1 MKKVKIITIVL
12 AIILVTAV
20 AFAGVYMQTQ
30 NRMENKVKDYNLSR
44 ELKGGRV
51 IEIKVSDGTTDED
64 DETENENEVT
74 EGNTETSNEEAK
86 AQNPEILTV
95 ENYEIVKKTIEK
107 RLNNLGAQDYTISLN
122 KENGT
127 IRVEL
132 AEDNNTDLYAY
143 FLTAMGKVEITDKET
158 GTELINDSM
167 VKKANYNY
175 TTDVDGKYQVYLE
188 VILNKEGQAKIA
200 ELSNEYAFLANE
212 IDQIEEATK
221 EDETEENAT
230 EGETTEN
237 TNQEIAQQEETTP
250 QEENNEEKE
259 NTKKIAVLKVA
270 DTERDI
276 EKIEKNKLTLKIGS
290 ATTNTTTV
298 NNSMSA
304 AAELAMLINSGKYPV
319 EYEIENN
326 RYTHTDI
333 LEKQILYF
341 ALAVLAIIVVTLI
354 VYIIKYKTKGLLSA
368 ISFIGFISVF
378 SLLLR
383 YTNTLISI
391 EGMGA
396 IILTMIINL
405 VLNHKILDKI
415 QKMNMVTEAMKNT
428 YKEVFLRLIPVI
440 IISIVFCFAGWSN
453 LISFGIVMF
462 WGLIL
467 IALYNITVTNALL
480 RLKENK

>member
-12 AIILVTAV
+12 AIILVTAI
-20 AFAGVYMQTQ
+20 AFAGVYIKTQ
-30 NRMENKVKDYNLSR
+30 NRMESKIKDYNLGR
-44 ELKGGRV
+44 ELKGGRI
-51 IEIKVSDGTTDED
+51 IEIKISDGTAKKDE
-64 DETENENEVT
+64 EKTESTST
-74 EGNTETSNEEAK
+74 EKEEEK
-86 AQNPEILTV
+86 IPQDPEILTV

-107 RLNNLGAQDYTISLN
+107 RLNNLGAQDYIISLN

-132 AEDNNTDLYAY
+132 AEDNNTDMYAY
-143 FLTAMGKVEITDKET
+143 FLTAMGKVEITDKDT
-158 GTELINDSM
+158 GAELVNDSM
-167 VKKANYNY
+167 VKKASYNY
-175 TTDVDGKYQVYLE
+175 TTDADGKYQVYLD
-188 VILNKEGQAKIA
+188 VILSKEGQAKI
-200 ELSNEYAFLANE
+200 EEISNEYALLANE
-212 IDQIEEATK
+212 IDKIEEETK
-221 EDETEENAT
+221 KETEEESKT
-230 EGETTEN
+230 EENTTDGEVTEN
-237 TNQEIAQQEETTP
+237 TNIEETTQ
-250 QEENNEEKE
+250 QEQNNEEKE
-259 NTKKIAVLKVA
+259 NRKKIAVLKVA

-319 EYEIENN
+319 EYEIQNN
-326 RYTHTDI
+326 RYTHSDI
-333 LEKQILYF
+333 LESQILYF
-341 ALAVLAIIVVTLI
+341 ALIVLAIIVVTLI
-354 VYIIKYKTKGLLSA
+354 IYIIKYKTKGLLSA
-368 ISFIGFISVF
+368 VAFIGFISVF

-405 VLNHKILDKI
+405 ILNNKILDKI

-428 YKEVFLRLIPVI
+428 YKELFLTLIPVI
-440 IISIVFCFAGWSN
+440 IISIVFCFSGWSN

-467 IALYNITVTNALL
+467 IAIYNITVTNALL

>member
-1 MKKVKIITIVL
+1 MKKVKIVTIVL
-12 AIILVTAV
+12 AIILVTVV

-64 DETENENEVT
+64 DENEDGIEEDTEV
-74 EGNTETSNEEAK
+74 SNEETTEENVEETK
-86 AQNPEILTV
+86 TQNSEILTV
-95 ENYEIVKKTIEK
+95 ENYEIVKKTIQK
-107 RLNNLGAQDYTISLN
+107 RLDNLGAQDYTISLN

-132 AEDNNTDLYAY
+132 SEDNNTDLYAY
-143 FLTAMGKVEITDKET
+143 FLTAMGKVEITDKDT
-158 GTELINDSM
+158 GVELISDSM

-175 TTDVDGKYQVYLE
+175 TTDLDGKYQVYLE
-188 VILNKEGQAKIA
+188 VILNKEGQAKIE
-200 ELSNEYAFLANE
+200 ELSNEYAFLSDE
-212 IDQIEEATK
+212 IDEIEEATK
-221 EDETEENAT
+221 EDET
-230 EGETTEN
+230 TEN
-237 TNQEIAQQEETTP
+237 QTEEDTNSEEVVS

-259 NTKKIAVLKVA
+259 NAKKIAVLKVA

-276 EKIEKNKLTLKIGS
+276 QKIEKNKLTLKIGS

-319 EYEIENN
+319 EYQIENN
-326 RYTHTDI
+326 RYTHSDI
-333 LEKQILYF
+333 SEKQILYF
-341 ALAVLAIIVVTLI
+341 ALVVLAIIVVTLI
-354 VYIIKYKTKGLLSA
+354 VYIIRYKAKGLLNA

-396 IILTMIINL
+396 IIITIIINL
-405 VLNHKILDKI
+405 ILNNKILYKI
-415 QKMNMVTEAMKNT
+415 QKMNMVAEAMKNT

-440 IISIVFCFAGWSN
+440 IISLVFCFSGWSN

-462 WGLIL
+462 WGLVL
-467 IALYNITVTNALL
+467 IAIYNITITNALL